1 MAGGKQPG
9 VMLYFTLRPGL
20 KALSLEEKGM
30 LLDAIFSYGEDGI
43 EPAFNSPALAIT
55 WGFVQPLLDADKQ
68 RYQDRCK
75 NAQKAIEARWNRV
88 RENTDVYERIPL
100 NEAYT
105 NHTNS
110 IHLRTSNNG
119 IFNRLCK
126 RHLHNCRMHSARRSS
141 VNSGSDESQTQS

>member
-88 RENTDVYERIPL
+88 RENTDVYESYQFNTFQFKSFSCSAFRR
-100 NEAYT
+100 NEET
-105 NHTNS
+105 E
-110 IHLRTSNNG
+110 TS
-119 IFNRLCK
+119 L
-126 RHLHNCRMHSARRSS
+126 
-141 VNSGSDESQTQS
+141 

>member
-75 NAQKAIEARWNRV
+75 NAQKAIEARSEERRV
-88 RENTDVYERIPL
+88 GKE
-100 NEAYT
+100 
-105 NHTNS
+105 
-110 IHLRTSNNG
+110 
-119 IFNRLCK
+119 CK
-126 RHLHNCRMHSARRSS
+126 SRCRSRWSPYH
-141 VNSGSDESQTQS
+141 